1 MSGKRVAK
9 NTLFQIVKMLITTV
23 VNLYMV
29 RVLLH
34 QLGVEGYGIF
44 NLIAGVLALMLFL
57 NGAMT
62 TSSQRYLSFYS
73 TQQLEKRTS
82 VFATTKSL
90 HIVVAMIIFLLL
102 FSLQTF
108 IFEDLINIPV
118 SVVSSAQ
125 SLYQIMAVGVL
136 ASVVTVPFNA
146 QINANEDLGIDA
158 VFSVFESL
166 LKLISAFLIILFEN
180 QLVALG
186 TLFVSVSWTMLIV
199 KVVYCRI
206 KYEECNLLNFKLDIA
221 LFKEMIG
228 FTSWNSFGAIC
239 GVARV
244 QGLAVVLNNFF
255 GVYINAVYAIAVQV
269 NGKLKEFSINI
280 MKAFNPRIV
289 KAESKGNREEMLH
302 LSMLASRFSLLLYSV
317 IALPIFFETDFMLSI
332 WLGDYPDGVL
342 TFIKL
347 FLVLAFVNLTTVG
360 LQTAIQATGDVKAYQ
375 STIGSVLLLTV
386 PLAYI
391 FLSLGYPPYTV
402 IVVSIFM
409 EVVSCGMRLAFLKL
423 KAGLS
428 IKKYILFVINKALQV
443 LIPTIAV
450 LFSLTIS
457 FEQSILRFIST
468 TLVSFGMISFLT
480 YWLVLGVEEKKM
492 IRLKV

>member
-34 QLGVEGYGIF
+34 QLGIEGYGIF

-102 FSLQTF
+102 FLLQTF

-125 SLYQIMAVGVL
+125 SLYQVMAVGVL

-166 LKLISAFLIILFEN
+166 FKLIAAFLIVFFEN

-199 KVVYCRI
+199 KVV
-206 KYEECNLLNFKLDIA
+206 
-221 LFKEMIG
+221 
-228 FTSWNSFGAIC
+228 
-239 GVARV
+239 
-244 QGLAVVLNNFF
+244 
-255 GVYINAVYAIAVQV
+255 
-269 NGKLKEFSINI
+269 
-280 MKAFNPRIV
+280 
-289 KAESKGNREEMLH
+289 
-302 LSMLASRFSLLLYSV
+302 
-317 IALPIFFETDFMLSI
+317 
-332 WLGDYPDGVL
+332 
-342 TFIKL
+342 
-347 FLVLAFVNLTTVG
+347 
-360 LQTAIQATGDVKAYQ
+360 
-375 STIGSVLLLTV
+375 
-386 PLAYI
+386 
-391 FLSLGYPPYTV
+391 
-402 IVVSIFM
+402 
-409 EVVSCGMRLAFLKL
+409 
-423 KAGLS
+423 
-428 IKKYILFVINKALQV
+428 
-443 LIPTIAV
+443 
-450 LFSLTIS
+450 
-457 FEQSILRFIST
+457 
-468 TLVSFGMISFLT
+468 
-480 YWLVLGVEEKKM
+480 
-492 IRLKV
+492 

>member
-1 MSGKRVAK
+1 
-9 NTLFQIVKMLITTV
+9 
-23 VNLYMV
+23 
-29 RVLLH
+29 
-34 QLGVEGYGIF
+34 
-44 NLIAGVLALMLFL
+44 
-57 NGAMT
+57 
-62 TSSQRYLSFYS
+62 
-73 TQQLEKRTS
+73 
-82 VFATTKSL
+82 
-90 HIVVAMIIFLLL
+90 
-102 FSLQTF
+102 
-108 IFEDLINIPV
+108 
-118 SVVSSAQ
+118 
-125 SLYQIMAVGVL
+125 
-136 ASVVTVPFNA
+136 
-146 QINANEDLGIDA
+146 
-158 VFSVFESL
+158 
-166 LKLISAFLIILFEN
+166 
-180 QLVALG
+180 
-186 TLFVSVSWTMLIV
+186 
-199 KVVYCRI
+199 
-206 KYEECNLLNFKLDIA
+206 
-221 LFKEMIG
+221 MIG

-244 QGLAVVLNNFF
+244 QGLAVVLNHFF

-289 KAESKGNREEMLH
+289 KAESKGNRKEMLH

-428 IKKYILFVINKALQV
+428 IKK
-443 LIPTIAV
+443 
-450 LFSLTIS
+450 
-457 FEQSILRFIST
+457 
-468 TLVSFGMISFLT
+468 
-480 YWLVLGVEEKKM
+480 
-492 IRLKV
+492 

>member
-1 MSGKRVAK
+1 MSGRRVAK
-9 NTLFQIVKMLITTV
+9 NTLFQIIKMLITTV

-29 RVLLH
+29 RVLLQ
-34 QLGVEGYGIF
+34 QLGVDGYGIF

-73 TQQLEKRTS
+73 TQNIEKRVS
-82 VFATTKSL
+82 VFATTKAL
-90 HIVVAMIIFLLL
+90 HVFVALIIFLLL
-102 FSLQTF
+102 FLLQSF
-108 IFEDLINIPV
+108 VFKGLIKIPEPFF
-118 SVVSSAQ
+118 SSAQ
-125 SLYQIMAVGVL
+125 SLYQIMAFGVL

-146 QINANEDLGIDA
+146 QINANEDLGVDA
-158 VFSVFESL
+158 MFSVFESL
-166 LKLISAFLIILFEN
+166 FKLISAFLIILFEN

-186 TLFVSVSWTMLIV
+186 TLFISVSWMMFIA

-206 KYEECNLLNFKLDIA
+206 KYEECNFLNFKLDFA

-244 QGLAVVLNNFF
+244 QGLAVLLNNFF

-289 KAESKGNREEMLH
+289 KAESNGNREEMIH

-332 WLGDYPDGVL
+332 WLGDYPEGVL

-347 FLVLAFVNLTTVG
+347 FLLLAFVNLTTVG

-375 STIGSVLLLTV
+375 STIGSVLMLTL

-391 FLSLGYPPYTV
+391 FLSLGYPSYTV

-409 EVVSCGMRLAFLKL
+409 EVVCCGMRLAFLKA

-428 IKKYILFVINKALQV
+428 IKKYMIFVINKALQV
-443 LIPTIAV
+443 LIPTIAI
-450 LFSLTIS
+450 LFLLTIS
-457 FEQSILRFIST
+457 FEKSILRFIST

-480 YWLVLGVEEKKM
+480 YCLMLSVEEKKLM
-492 IRLKV
+492 RLKV

>member
-1 MSGKRVAK
+1 MSGRRVAR
-9 NTLFQIVKMLITTV
+9 NTLFQIIKMLITTV

-29 RVLLH
+29 RVLFH
-34 QLGVEGYGIF
+34 QLGVDGYGVF

-73 TQQLEKRTS
+73 TQNLEKRAS

-90 HIVVAMIIFLLL
+90 HIFVAFIIFLLL
-102 FSLQTF
+102 FLLQTLVF
-108 IFEDLINIPV
+108 NDLINIPEPFL
-118 SVVSSAQ
+118 SPAQ

-146 QINANEDLGIDA
+146 KINANEDLGVDA
-158 VFSVFESL
+158 VFSIFESL
-166 LKLISAFLIILFEN
+166 FKLFSAFLVILFEN

-186 TLFVSVSWTMLIV
+186 ALFVSVSWAMFIV
-199 KVVYCRI
+199 KVVFCRI
-206 KYEECNLLNFKLDIA
+206 KYEECKFLNFKLDIS

-280 MKAFNPRIV
+280 MKAFNPKIV
-289 KAESKGNREEMLH
+289 KAESNGNREEMIH

-317 IALPIFFETDFMLSI
+317 IALPIFFETDFVLSI
-332 WLGDYPDGVL
+332 WLGDYPEGVP

-347 FLVLAFVNLTTVG
+347 FLLLAFVNLMTVG

-375 STIGSVLLLTV
+375 STIGSVLMLTV

-391 FLSLGYPPYTV
+391 FLSLGYPSYTV

-409 EVVSCGMRLAFLKL
+409 EVICCGIRLAFLKA

-428 IKKYILFVINKALQV
+428 IKKYMLFVINKALQV
-443 LIPTIAV
+443 LIPTIAI
-450 LFSLTIS
+450 LFLLTIS
-457 FEQSILRFIST
+457 FEKSILRFIST
-468 TLVSFGMISFLT
+468 TLFSFGMISFLA
-480 YWLVLGVEEKKM
+480 YCLMLSVEEKKL

>member
-1 MSGKRVAK
+1 
-9 NTLFQIVKMLITTV
+9 
-23 VNLYMV
+23 
-29 RVLLH
+29 
-34 QLGVEGYGIF
+34 
-44 NLIAGVLALMLFL
+44 
-57 NGAMT
+57 
-62 TSSQRYLSFYS
+62 
-73 TQQLEKRTS
+73 
-82 VFATTKSL
+82 
-90 HIVVAMIIFLLL
+90 IIFLLL
-102 FSLQTF
+102 FLLQTF

-269 NGKLKEFSINI
+269 
-280 MKAFNPRIV
+280 
-289 KAESKGNREEMLH
+289 
-302 LSMLASRFSLLLYSV
+302 
-317 IALPIFFETDFMLSI
+317 
-332 WLGDYPDGVL
+332 
-342 TFIKL
+342 
-347 FLVLAFVNLTTVG
+347 
-360 LQTAIQATGDVKAYQ
+360 
-375 STIGSVLLLTV
+375 
-386 PLAYI
+386 
-391 FLSLGYPPYTV
+391 
-402 IVVSIFM
+402 
-409 EVVSCGMRLAFLKL
+409 
-423 KAGLS
+423 
-428 IKKYILFVINKALQV
+428 
-443 LIPTIAV
+443 
-450 LFSLTIS
+450 
-457 FEQSILRFIST
+457 
-468 TLVSFGMISFLT
+468 
-480 YWLVLGVEEKKM
+480 
-492 IRLKV
+492 

>member
-1 MSGKRVAK
+1 MSGRRVAK
-9 NTLFQIVKMLITTV
+9 NTLFQIIKMLITTV

-29 RVLLH
+29 RVLLQ
-34 QLGVEGYGIF
+34 QLGVDGYGIF

-73 TQQLEKRTS
+73 TQNLEKRAS
-82 VFATTKSL
+82 VFATTTSL
-90 HIVVAMIIFLLL
+90 HIFVALIIILLL

-108 IFEDLINIPV
+108 VFKGLINIPEAFF
-118 SVVSSAQ
+118 SSAQ
-125 SLYQIMAVGVL
+125 LLYQIMAVGVL

-146 QINANEDLGIDA
+146 QINANEDLGVDA
-158 VFSVFESL
+158 VFSVFESIF
-166 LKLISAFLIILFEN
+166 KLISAFLVVFFN
-180 QLVALG
+180 DQLVALG
-186 TLFVSVSWTMLIV
+186 ILFVSVSWVMFIA
-199 KVVYCRI
+199 KVFYCRI
-206 KYEECNLLNFKLDIA
+206 KYEECNFINLKLDIY

-280 MKAFNPRIV
+280 MKAFNPRMV
-289 KAESKGNREEMLH
+289 KAESNGNREEMIY

-317 IALPIFFETDFMLSI
+317 IALPIFFETDFVLSI
-332 WLGDYPDGVL
+332 WLGDYPEGVP

-347 FLVLAFVNLTTVG
+347 FLLLAFVNLTTVG
-360 LQTAIQATGDVKAYQ
+360 LQTAIQAIGDVKAYQ
-375 STIGSVLLLTV
+375 STIGSVLMLTV

-391 FLSLGYPPYTV
+391 FLSLGYPSYTV

-409 EVVSCGMRLAFLKL
+409 EVICCGMRLAFLKA

-428 IKKYILFVINKALQV
+428 IKKYMFFVINKALQV
-443 LIPTIAV
+443 LIPTIAI
-450 LFSLTIS
+450 LLLLTIS
-457 FEQSILRFIST
+457 FEKSILRFIST

-480 YWLVLGVEEKKM
+480 YCLMLSVEEKKL

>member
-9 NTLFQIVKMLITTV
+9 NTFFQIVKMFITTI

-73 TQQLEKRTS
+73 TKILAKREL

-90 HIVVAMIIFLLL
+90 HIVVASVICALL
-102 FSLQTF
+102 FSLQGF
-108 IFEDLINIPV
+108 IFDVLIDVPN
-118 SVVSSAQ
+118 SVLVTSK

-136 ASVVTVPFNA
+136 ASVITVPFNA

-158 VFSVFESL
+158 VLSVLEAL
-166 LKLISAFLIILFEN
+166 LKLSSAFLIVLFDN

-186 TLFVSVSWTMLIV
+186 ALFVSTSFLMLIV
-199 KVVYCRI
+199 KLLYCRT
-206 KYEECNLLNFKLDIA
+206 KYKECRLLNFKIDST
-221 LFKEMIG
+221 LFKEMVG

-255 GVYINAVYAIAVQV
+255 GVHINAVYAIAVQV

-280 MKAFNPRIV
+280 MKAINPKIV
-289 KAESKGNREEMLH
+289 KAESKGNRDEMLH

-317 IALPIFFETDFMLSI
+317 IALPIFFETEFILSV
-332 WLGDYPDGVL
+332 WLGDYPQGVL
-342 TFIKL
+342 IFIKL
-347 FLVLAFVNLTTVG
+347 FLALSFVNLTTIG

-386 PLAYI
+386 PLAYLS
-391 FLSLGYPPYTV
+391 LSLGYPPYTV
-402 IVVSIFM
+402 IVVSIVM
-409 EVVSCGMRLAFLKL
+409 EVISCGMRLMFLKK

-428 IKKYILFVINKALQV
+428 VKGYMLFVLNKALQV
-443 LIPTIAV
+443 LLPTTAV
-450 LFSLTIS
+450 LYSLTMN
-457 FEQSILRFIST
+457 FEQNILRFIFT
-468 TLVSFGMISFLT
+468 TFISFSMIGFLT

-492 IRLKV
+492 IKLKV

>member
-1 MSGKRVAK
+1 MSGRRVAR
-9 NTLFQIVKMLITTV
+9 NTLFQVIKMLITTV

-34 QLGVEGYGIF
+34 QLGVDGYGVF

-73 TQQLEKRTS
+73 TQNLEKRAS

-90 HIVVAMIIFLLL
+90 HIFVAFIIFLLL
-102 FSLQTF
+102 FSLQTLVF
-108 IFEDLINIPV
+108 NDLINIPEPFL
-118 SVVSSAQ
+118 SPAQ

-146 QINANEDLGIDA
+146 QINANEDLGVDA

-166 LKLISAFLIILFEN
+166 FKLFSAFLVIFFEN

-186 TLFVSVSWTMLIV
+186 TLFVSVSWAMFIV
-199 KVVYCRI
+199 KVVFCRI
-206 KYEECNLLNFKLDIA
+206 KYEECNFLNFKLDIS

-280 MKAFNPRIV
+280 MKAFNPRMV
-289 KAESKGNREEMLH
+289 KAESNGNREEMIY

-317 IALPIFFETDFMLSI
+317 IALPIFFETDFVLSI
-332 WLGDYPDGVL
+332 WLGDYPEGVP

-347 FLVLAFVNLTTVG
+347 FLLLAFVNLTTVG
-360 LQTAIQATGDVKAYQ
+360 LQTAIQAIGDVKAYQ
-375 STIGSVLLLTV
+375 STIGSVLMLTV

-391 FLSLGYPPYTV
+391 FLSLGYPSYTV

-409 EVVSCGMRLAFLKL
+409 EVICCGMRLAFLKA

-428 IKKYILFVINKALQV
+428 IKKYMFFVINKALQV
-443 LIPTIAV
+443 LIPTIAI
-450 LFSLTIS
+450 LLLLTIS
-457 FEQSILRFIST
+457 FEKSILRFIST

-480 YWLVLGVEEKKM
+480 YCLMLSVEEKKL